1 MSSNQQEKPSSV
13 SLSATTYRRGI
24 GLRPIM
30 SYEATPLSNG
40 DYVISKPDGS
50 AITVS
55 AGDTIPS
62 VGKVSVDSNANL
74 SVGEFTVPTGLML
87 SKDYTAIP
95 LNKEKT
101 DYALLDKTGT
111 IKEKYTL
118 GSKTKRNALVQLDEY
133 GNLKF
138 GDQSVKVLPILLKIN
153 FKILSKIE
161 VDEAKKFGLFNAS
174 RAVFNVSDGQDL
186 TSSNGVFGYFVPR
199 SKFTKGKRLG
209 EFKELVEGELVTTAE
224 MYPASGNA
232 NIVSFRIRTPEVA
245 YKSKFLYQEKFD
257 IDNILQGI
265 NNPSKLNAVI
275 GQNNLGL
282 DPNLVGELTNRKL
295 EIENELK
302 QLGKKWDYSEV
313 YMLHDGVS
321 LINKLNP
328 TSPSND
334 RSYTNSPS

>member
-1 MSSNQQEKPSSV
+1 MSSIQPEKKSNV

-24 GLRPIM
+24 GLKPIM
-30 SYEATPLSNG
+30 NYEATPLSNG

-62 VGKVSVDSNANL
+62 VGKVAVDANGNL

-87 SKDYTAIP
+87 SKQYTAIP

-118 GSKTKRNALVQLDEY
+118 GTQTKRGALVQLDEF

-153 FKILSKIE
+153 FKVLSKIE
-161 VDEAKKFGLFNAS
+161 PAEAKKLGLFNAS

-186 TSSNGVFGYFVPR
+186 TSSNGVFGYFIPR
-199 SKFTKGKRLG
+199 GKFTKGKRLG
-209 EFKELVEGELVTTAE
+209 EFKELYEGELVTTAE
-224 MYPASGNA
+224 MYPANGNS
-232 NIVSFRIRTPEVA
+232 NIVSFRVRTPEVA
-245 YKSKFLYQEKFD
+245 YKSKFLFQEKFD
-257 IDNILQGI
+257 IDNILQGV
-265 NNPSKLNAVI
+265 NDQSKLNAVI
-275 GQNNLGL
+275 GQGNLGL
-282 DPNLVGELTNRKL
+282 DPDLV
-295 EIENELK
+295 NELATRRTAIEHELK
-302 QLGKKWDYSEV
+302 ELGKQWDYSEV
-313 YMLHDGVS
+313 YMLHEGVS
-321 LINKLNP
+321 FINKLNP
-328 TSPSND
+328 AARSNE
-334 RSYTNSPS
+334 RSYSNSPS